1 MKDRAKC
8 QNRTK
13 YEDENTTEN
22 IEKIPDNKLLQSLL
36 RVEFSGLYFLEN
48 DKEDMKKYGDCPGEG
63 EVVCFRFQLRHNRG
77 ATIEQS
83 KWAFCQK
90 WKFSSE
96 DLKV

>member
-36 RVEFSGLYFLEN
+36 RVEFSGLYFLEK
-48 DKEDMKKYGDCPGEG
+48 DKEDMK
-63 EVVCFRFQLRHNRG
+63 
-77 ATIEQS
+77 
-83 KWAFCQK
+83 
-90 WKFSSE
+90 
-96 DLKV
+96 